1 MAIIVPACAPVQ
13 IEDTDILIFK
23 VGLTLSLKVVLYK
36 DNYNF
41 SFLSNLSAVFTVLST
56 PRFK

>member
-1 MAIIVPACAPVQ
+1 MARTVPACAPVQ
-13 IEDTDILIFK
+13 IEDTDIIIFK
-23 VGLTLSLKVVLYK
+23 VGLTLSLKTILYK

-41 SFLSNLSAVFTVLST
+41 SFLANLPPVFTALST